1 MEITK
6 KEVEELIGDEIL
18 TYKVTKSYRG
28 YKVIKLKVVAIK
40 AKDSKEVTITLKPN
54 KQFRFA
60 SVHIFICMIRTLTN
74 KSGEFII
81 INASLE
87 VKDKGQIIRVPLF
100 VQVDV
105 TPLDQDNSNKVF
117 RAANSLFNRT
127 VTLNLIKPIKDE
139 KPWWKKLFNK

>member
-6 KEVEELIGDEIL
+6 KEIEKILGYEIVNF
-18 TYKVTKSYRG
+18 KVTKRAFRG
-28 YKVIKLKVVAIK
+28 TKVSSITVTVLPK
-40 AKDSKEVTITLKPN
+40 KELEQITVTLKPN

-60 SVHIFICMIRTLTN
+60 NVHIFICMIRTLTN

-117 RAANSLFNRT
+117 RAANSLFNRN
-127 VTLNLIKPIKDE
+127 VTLNLIKPVKDG
-139 KPWWKKLFNK
+139 KPWWKKLFN